1 MITDL
6 TEGKTSRVLWKFF
19 VPMLLSVVFQQLYN
33 IVDSV
38 VAGKFIGAD
47 ALAAVGASYPI
58 TMIFMAVATG
68 ANVGAAVVISQLF
81 GAKSYE
87 KLKTAIF
94 TSVIAMAALAVI
106 LTAAGAV
113 TCTAMLRMLHT
124 PENIMPDSVIYLS
137 VYIWGLAFLFLYNIC
152 TGIFTALGDSRTP
165 LYFLIASSLGNIA
178 LDILFVAA
186 FRMGVAGVA
195 WATFI
200 AQGISMACAFAV
212 MVMRVRK
219 IKSGRYSKFSW
230 SMLGRI
236 SRFAVPSILQQ
247 SFVSVGNLFIQTRVN
262 FFGSDV
268 IAGYS
273 AAIKLNTFTIT
284 SFATLGN
291 AMSSYTAQNTG
302 AGRFDRVRAG
312 FKSGVI
318 MSVMTA
324 LPFFIAYFIFP
335 TYMMHIFVNPSEA
348 DIAQVT
354 DVGRSFLMIASPFY
368 FIAAVKLAADGLLRG
383 AGQMRPFMISTFT
396 DLLLRVIIAYVLS
409 YMMNSEIGIWL
420 SWPVGWTVAA
430 AISVSF
436 YLVYIRKKPRN
447 SLL

>member
-1 MITDL
+1 
-6 TEGKTSRVLWKFF
+6 
-19 VPMLLSVVFQQLYN
+19 MLLSVVFQQLYN

-38 VAGKFIGAD
+38 VAGKFIGAA

-58 TMIFMAVATG
+58 TMIFMAIATG

-81 GAKSYE
+81 GAKNYE

-94 TSVIAMAALAVI
+94 TSVISIAVLAVI
-106 LTAAGAV
+106 LTAAGV
-113 TCTAMLRMLHT
+113 IFCSPMLRMLNT
-124 PENIMPDSVIYLS
+124 PENIMTDSMVYLS
-137 VYIWGLAFLFLYNIC
+137 IYIWGLLFLFTYNIC
-152 TGIFTALGDSRTP
+152 TGVFTALGDSRTP
-165 LYFLIASSLGNIA
+165 LYFLIASSLGNIF

-186 FRMGVAGVA
+186 FKMGVAGVA

-200 AQGISMACAFAV
+200 AQGISSVLAFTV
-212 MVMRVRK
+212 MLTRVRK
-219 IKSGRYSKFSW
+219 IKSGGYRKFSW
-230 SMLGRI
+230 RMLGRI
-236 SRFAVPSILQQ
+236 SRIAIPSILQQ

-273 AAIKLNTFTIT
+273 AAIKLNTFAIT

-302 AGRFDRVRAG
+302 AGKKDRIRQG
-312 FKSGVI
+312 FKSGMV
-318 MSVMTA
+318 MSAVTA

-335 TYMMHIFVNPSEA
+335 KLMMNIFVNSTEA
-348 DIAQVT
+348 GII
-354 DVGRSFLMIASPFY
+354 DVGKMFLRIASPFY

-383 AGQMRPFMISTFT
+383 AGLMRAFMASTFT
-396 DLLLRVIIAYVLS
+396 DLLLRVILAYVFS
-409 YMMNSEIGIWL
+409 YAMDSEIGIWL

-430 AISVSF
+430 MISVGF
-436 YLVYIRKKPRN
+436 YIWYRQKNLKSV
-447 SLL
+447 S

>member
-1 MITDL
+1 
-6 TEGKTSRVLWKFF
+6 
-19 VPMLLSVVFQQLYN
+19 MLLSVVFQQLYN

-38 VAGKFIGAD
+38 VAGKFIGAA

-58 TMIFMAVATG
+58 TMIFMAIANG

-94 TSVIAMAALAVI
+94 TSVISIAVLAVI
-106 LTAAGAV
+106 LTAAGV
-113 TCTAMLRMLHT
+113 VFCTPMLKMLNT
-124 PENIMPDSVIYLS
+124 PENIMADSRVYLS
-137 VYIWGLAFLFLYNIC
+137 IYIWGLLFLFTYNIC
-152 TGIFTALGDSRTP
+152 TGVFTALGDSRTP
-165 LYFLIASSLGNIA
+165 LYFLIASSLGNIG

-186 FRMGVAGVA
+186 FNMGVAGVA

-200 AQGISMACAFAV
+200 AQGISSVLAFTV
-212 MVMRVRK
+212 MLTRVKK
-219 IKSGRYSKFSW
+219 IKSKQYKKFSW
-230 SMLGRI
+230 RMLGRI
-236 SRFAVPSILQQ
+236 SRIAVPSILQQ

-302 AGRFDRVRAG
+302 AGKKDRIRQG
-312 FKSGVI
+312 FKDGLV
-318 MSVMTA
+318 MSFVTA
-324 LPFFIAYFIFP
+324 LPFFVAYFIFP
-335 TYMMHIFVNPSEA
+335 KTMMNIFVSSNEA
-348 DIAQVT
+348 SIIKVGT
-354 DVGRSFLMIASPFY
+354 DFLRIASPFY
-368 FIAAVKLAADGLLRG
+368 FVAAIKLAADGLLRG
-383 AGQMRPFMISTFT
+383 AGLMRAFMTSTFT
-396 DLLLRVIIAYVLS
+396 DLVLRVVLAYVFS
-409 YMMNSEIGIWL
+409 YSMNSEIGIWL

-430 AISVSF
+430 MISVGF
-436 YLVYIRKKPRN
+436 YIWYSKNNLKGV
-447 SLL
+447 S